1 MKIIKKECTLED
13 AKDTT
18 LPYTC
23 YVVSYVDTDG
33 QTKHDLVI
41 GSKRVEIFDY
51 YWDLYKEKLQYI
63 KQAAGTVKPNLW
75 QDKNDSTPKP
85 PKKPKK

>member
-1 MKIIKKECTLED
+1 MKIIKSKCKQED
-13 AKDTT
+13 AEDKT
-18 LPYTC
+18 LPTHA
-23 YVVSYVDTDG
+23 YVVGYVDDEFC
-33 QTKHDLVI
+33 QDIVVANKQADV
-41 GSKRVEIFDY
+41 FDY

>member
-1 MKIIKKECTLED
+1 
-13 AKDTT
+13 
-18 LPYTC
+18 
-23 YVVSYVDTDG
+23 VVAQKQADV
-33 QTKHDLVI
+33 
-41 GSKRVEIFDY
+41 FDY

-75 QDKNDSTPKP
+75 NESTPQP